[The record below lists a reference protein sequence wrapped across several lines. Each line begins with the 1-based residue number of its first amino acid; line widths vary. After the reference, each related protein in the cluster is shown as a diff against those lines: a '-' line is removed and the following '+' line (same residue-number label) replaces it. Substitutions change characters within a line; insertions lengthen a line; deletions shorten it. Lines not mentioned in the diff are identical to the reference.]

1 MLNADVS
8 QFHWNSASCFTFKL
22 ERNQKHI
29 LRRRE
34 RSGLDSN
41 EIEQRQILQGI
52 HV

>member
-34 RSGLDSN
+34 QQENNN
-41 EIEQRQILQGI
+41 EIEQRQILQVI

>member
-22 ERNQKHI
+22 EKHI

-41 EIEQRQILQGI
+41 EIEQRQILQVI

>member
-34 RSGLDSN
+34 QQDNN
-41 EIEQRQILQGI
+41 EIEQRQILQVI

>member
-34 RSGLDSN
+34 KQDNN
-41 EIEQRQILQGI
+41 EIEQRQILQVI